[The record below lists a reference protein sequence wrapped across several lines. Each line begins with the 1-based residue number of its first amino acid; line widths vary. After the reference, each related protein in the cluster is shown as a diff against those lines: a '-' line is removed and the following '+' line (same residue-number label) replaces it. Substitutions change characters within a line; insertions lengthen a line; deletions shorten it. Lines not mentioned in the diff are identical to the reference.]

1 MRHYRN
7 AAESI
12 DVAAIINAGLA
23 LRDLAKTDARMH
35 DVFTSFVH
43 EALTDGRRHSASIF
57 ITAAVVYM
65 ERSQR
70 VARRFRTWRASK
82 CAVPPLLGK
91 PDPIGTQNHPV
102 RRWRRDSFD
111 VNAVLSTVLA
121 VRALDRED
129 ETSREREFVAI
140 LSLAYDGWTSP
151 FIRALLAYAERDRR
165 FARRF
170 RSWRRAK
177 AARAASPAVTSPPS
191 GSRPRRTAR

>member
-23 LRDLAKTDARMH
+23 LRDLAMTDARMH

-57 ITAAVVYM
+57 IMAAAVYM
-65 ERSQR
+65 ERGQR

-91 PDPIGTQNHPV
+91 PDPIGTQTHPV

-121 VRALDRED
+121 VRALDREE
-129 ETSREREFVAI
+129 ETSRERDFVTTLA
-140 LSLAYDGWTSP
+140 LAYDGWTSP
-151 FIRALLAYAERDRR
+151 FIWALLAYAERDRR

-170 RSWRRAK
+170 RSWRRSK
-177 AARAASPAVTSPPS
+177 AAQAAAPEITPPPS
-191 GSRPRRTAR
+191 GARPRRKTR

>member
-7 AAESI
+7 AAESV

-43 EALTDGRRHSASIF
+43 EALTDGRPPWCSIF
-57 ITAAVVYM
+57 IAATVLYM
-65 ERSQR
+65 EREIR

-82 CAVPPLLGK
+82 CAVLPLLGK
-91 PDPIGTQNHPV
+91 PDPIGTQSHPV

-121 VRALDRED
+121 VRALDRE
-129 ETSREREFVAI
+129 EQTSHEREFVAT
-140 LSLAYDGWTSP
+140 LALAYDGWTSP

>member
-1 MRHYRN
+1 MKHYRN

-12 DVAAIINAGLA
+12 DVAAIIKAGLA
-23 LRDLAKTDARMH
+23 LRDLARTDARMRH
-35 DVFTSFVH
+35 VFTSFVH
-43 EALTDGRRHSASIF
+43 EDLTDGRRHSASIF
-57 ITAAVVYM
+57 IAATVLYM
-65 ERSQR
+65 ERAQR
-70 VARRFRTWRASK
+70 VAHRFRTWRASK

-121 VRALDRED
+121 VRALDRE
-129 ETSREREFVAI
+129 EGTSHERGFVAT

-177 AARAASPAVTSPPS
+177 AARVASPGNTPQPS
-191 GSRPRRTAR
+191 GSRPRRAPR